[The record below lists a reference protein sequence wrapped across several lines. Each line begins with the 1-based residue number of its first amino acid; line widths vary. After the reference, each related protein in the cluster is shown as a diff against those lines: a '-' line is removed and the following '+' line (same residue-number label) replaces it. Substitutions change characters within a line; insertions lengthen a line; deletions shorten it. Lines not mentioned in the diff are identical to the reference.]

1 MSTEILKLYE
11 ALLSKYKE
19 LSILSSAKAVLQW
32 DTETMM
38 PPGAFDLRGQQLALL
53 SRIEHR
59 MITDHEIGELLDK
72 IERSPDYES
81 MDAVKRRNVFL
92 IRKQYDE
99 NTKLPED
106 LVSDIEK
113 QATASYKRW
122 REAKA
127 SGNYALFE
135 PEMRKM
141 LELKKKAAEIL
152 KEVKKTRTLYDA
164 MIDFFE
170 PKISEDEIDW
180 TFNELKKKLRP
191 IITRYAERSVDTDW
205 LKRRVPV
212 ETQKEIAKNIAEFIG
227 YDIRSEG
234 AKGRIDPTE
243 HPFTIGYYDDVRITT
258 HYYEENFTSSLFSV
272 LHEGG
277 HALYELNL
285 DQGWKYQPIGSACS
299 FGFHESQSRFVE
311 NVVGRSRHFWAYF
324 LPMLN
329 HLTSGQ
335 FADVDVRKATAAV
348 NSVSPSKIRIEADEA
363 TYALH
368 IIIRFEIERDL
379 FSDKIDV
386 KELPQVWNEKY
397 ADYLGVKV
405 QNDSEGVLQDVHWA
419 HGYFGYFPSYALGNI
434 YCAQILSKLERDV
447 DSCWQELE
455 KGNFAPIR
463 QWLIQNVHAAG
474 NLYDP
479 IDLLKKITGE
489 GINPTHF
496 ADYLE
501 DKYSKIFE

>member
-1 MSTEILKLYE
+1 MSEEILKAYE
-11 ALLSKYKE
+11 KLLSKSRE
-19 LSILSSAKAVLQW
+19 LVVLSSAKAVLQW

-59 MITDHEIGELLDK
+59 MITDREIGDLLDK

-81 MDAVKRRNVFL
+81 LDAVKKRNVLL

-99 NTKLPED
+99 NTKLPEE
-106 LVSDIEK
+106 LVSEIEK
-113 QATASYKRW
+113 QAITSYKKW
-122 REAKA
+122 REGKA
-127 SGNYALFE
+127 SGNFGLFE
-135 PEMRKM
+135 PELRRM

-164 MIDFFE
+164 MIDIFE
-170 PKISEDEIDW
+170 PKISEEVIDG
-180 TFNELKKKLRP
+180 TFNDLKNRLKPIISRYSERP
-191 IITRYAERSVDTDW
+191 IDADW

-212 ETQKEIAKNIAEFIG
+212 ETQKELAKSIAEFIG
-227 YDIRSEG
+227 YDVGSES
-234 AKGRIDPTE
+234 ARGRIDPTE

-258 HYYEENFTSSLFSV
+258 HYYEDNFTSSLFSV

-285 DQGWKYQPIGSACS
+285 EQGWKYQPVGSACS

-311 NVVGRSRHFWAYF
+311 NVVGRSDHFWTYF
-324 LPMLN
+324 LPVLN
-329 HLTSGQ
+329 RLTAGQ
-335 FADVDVRKATAAV
+335 FADIDARKAAAAV
-348 NSVSPSKIRIEADEA
+348 NRVSPSKIRIEADEA

-379 FSDKIDV
+379 FSEKLDV
-386 KELPQVWNEKY
+386 KELPQAWNDKY
-397 ADYLGVKV
+397 AEYLGVEI

-447 DSCWQELE
+447 SGCWEE
-455 KGNFAPIR
+455 VERGNFAPIR
-463 QWLIQNVHAAG
+463 QWLTQNVHNAG

-479 IDLLKKITGE
+479 MDLLRKITGE
-489 GINPTHF
+489 GINPAHF
-496 ADYLE
+496 ANYLE
-501 DKYSKIFE
+501 NKYHNLLE